1 MFSCVRSNKHIT
13 NSYCSNFLPLSFLCF
28 RKGTHGT
35 DSDRTGISHFKVNSY
50 SISNFE
56 ISFLCSFSILEA
68 QPMDMLLGL
77 DMLKK
82 HQVAYFIS
90 RVDMFIFQCTID
102 LRKNCLM
109 IGTTGTETKFL
120 SENELPPCAR

>member
-1 MFSCVRSNKHIT
+1 MRLVDTRWAGIAKGVGTQKILGLLYLMFSCVRSNKHIT
-13 NSYCSNFLPLSFLCF
+13 DSYCSNFLPLSFLCF

-50 SISNFE
+50 SIRNFE
-56 ISFLCSFSILEA
+56 ITFLCSFSILEA

-90 RVDMFIFQCTID
+90 RVDMFIEF
-102 LRKNCLM
+102 
-109 IGTTGTETKFL
+109 
-120 SENELPPCAR
+120 